1 MCHQSLTYNRDIA
14 FQDIALPIMYE
25 DIRIQSSHQLQRLA
39 ATLTDD
45 PSHTAASLIRSI
57 SVPALLDAFLG
68 DEIMQEYITLYNE
81 LHLIFHVVS
90 RLESITIQA
99 NMQTSILVSFS
110 RSSPTT
116 LRYMDII
123 VHNLSDI
130 KPLTYLQALTELRIG
145 FDPVDYVDKRE
156 VPYWPLRLP
165 KLVLFDFRQRRG
177 RSSDDHIKWI
187 GASQFNRACE
197 LRLQLSTMQAVQ
209 SLSLL
214 PLFTYHN
221 PKSVLIRGRVGLLH
235 PLLACTNKIHFME
248 YVPSPDLFSTAT
260 RLPESIH
267 ICPDLQTGDDHTQ
280 LLAIME
286 ALASRSISDT
296 DRTRIHLYLDP
307 TNFKF
312 KWQPEGAVS
321 NYEAQFIVRMLQ
333 YAGRLSA
340 LGITVLDSG
349 GQRFALQSGEMV

>member
-1 MCHQSLTYNRDIA
+1 MGHQPLTYNRDIA
-14 FQDIALPIMYE
+14 FQDIALPIIYE
-25 DIRIQSSHQLQRLA
+25 DIRIQSSRQLQQLA
-39 ATLTDD
+39 AALSDD
-45 PSHTAASLIRSI
+45 PSHTAASWIRSI
-57 SVPALLDAFLG
+57 SVPALLDSVPD
-68 DEIMQEYITLYNE
+68 DEEMQEYITLYNE

-90 RLESITIQA
+90 RLESVTLQA
-99 NMQTSILVSFS
+99 IMQTSILVSFS

-123 VHNLSDI
+123 FHNLNDI
-130 KPLTYLQALTELRIG
+130 KPLTYLQALTDLRIG
-145 FDPVDYVDKRE
+145 FDPDDDMDE
-156 VPYWPLRLP
+156 EQVPKWLLRLP
-165 KLVLFDFRQRRG
+165 NLVLFDFRQRRG
-177 RSSDDHIKWI
+177 RSSDVHIKWI

-248 YVPSPDLFSTAT
+248 HVPSADLFSTAT

-267 ICPDLQTGDDHTQ
+267 ICPNLKMGDNHTQ
-280 LLAIME
+280 LIATMD
-286 ALASRSISDT
+286 ALASRSISET
-296 DRTRIHLYLDP
+296 DRTRIRLYLDP

-321 NYEAQFIVRMLQ
+321 NYEAGHYCSR
-333 YAGRLSA
+333 
-340 LGITVLDSG
+340 
-349 GQRFALQSGEMV
+349 